1 MRHLKIVLLLGLS
14 LLAALDAGATEAR
27 LRPTEWATPVIS
39 GHLENWY
46 KVDDRL
52 YRSEQ
57 PDAEAMAEI
66 EAFGIKRVL
75 NLREYHDDDDEV
87 EGRQLQTFH
96 VPIDTKQI
104 NDDDV
109 VAALRI
115 ILASKEPILVHCWH
129 GADRTGTVVAMY
141 RIVVQGWSREA
152 AIDELVHGGYHY
164 HAVFDNIITY
174 LKQVDIKAI
183 RKRLKS
189 KA

>member
-1 MRHLKIVLLLGLS
+1 MRHLKLALILGLT
-14 LLAALDAGATEAR
+14 LLATGVEAAEPR
-27 LRPTEWATPVIS
+27 LRPATWATSIIS
-39 GHLENWY
+39 DQLENWY

-75 NLREYHDDDDEV
+75 NLREYHTDDDEV
-87 EGRQLQTFH
+87 EGRRLQTFH
-96 VPIDTKQI
+96 VPIDTSHI
-104 NDDDV
+104 NDDHV
-109 VAALRI
+109 VAALRV

-129 GADRTGTVVAMY
+129 GADRTGTVIAMY
-141 RIVVQGWSREA
+141 RIIVQGWSREA